1 MDYLNEAIYELP
13 CLGVIQVQVVQLI
26 STVIAES
33 EALKRSQKGLG
44 LSEKN
49 RDGKIGSESP
59 VSVVSGFH
67 GILIN
72 STLVFFFFR
81 RMIDDLWESCISQF
95 HKNLRVSSVKTMSFI
110 SIIIIIIDITI
121 VQVL

>member
-1 MDYLNEAIYELP
+1 MPWCYTSSS
-13 CLGVIQVQVVQLI
+13 C
-26 STVIAES
+26 STVIAEL

-67 GILIN
+67 RILIN
-72 STLVFFFFR
+72 STLVFFFLEKCC

-95 HKNLRVSSVKTMSFI
+95 HKNLRVSSM
-110 SIIIIIIDITI
+110 IDIHCRQRDSADVDYYRLSSIPSCTARN
-121 VQVL
+121 

>member
-1 MDYLNEAIYELP
+1 MPWCYTSSS
-13 CLGVIQVQVVQLI
+13 C
-26 STVIAES
+26 STVIAEL

-49 RDGKIGSESP
+49 RYGKIGSESP

-81 RMIDDLWESCISQF
+81 KML
-95 HKNLRVSSVKTMSFI
+95 
-110 SIIIIIIDITI
+110 
-121 VQVL
+121 

>member
-49 RDGKIGSESP
+49 RYGKIGSESP

-67 GILIN
+67 GILVIN

-81 RMIDDLWESCISQF
+81 KML
-95 HKNLRVSSVKTMSFI
+95 
-110 SIIIIIIDITI
+110 
-121 VQVL
+121 